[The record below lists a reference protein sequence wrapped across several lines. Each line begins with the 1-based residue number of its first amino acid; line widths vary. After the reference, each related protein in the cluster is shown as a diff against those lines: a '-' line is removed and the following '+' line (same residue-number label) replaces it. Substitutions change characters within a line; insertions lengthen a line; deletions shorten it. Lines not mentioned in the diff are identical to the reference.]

1 MCYTTCTCTVLTL
14 VIYNP
19 WGCFFCNEYRCIV
32 FLTGQILQSTCTIV
46 YMCVLY
52 TVVVH
57 GIIHVCMLIYSI
69 SDVVFLMQVPM
80 EVMEKKMNWPMWLV
94 YQLRNVIKFMN
105 DLNGRVSDVEEL
117 CNETLEVS
125 AYMYILYSVAAILW
139 TPLGTI

>member
-1 MCYTTCTCTVLTL
+1 MY
-14 VIYNP
+14 
-19 WGCFFCNEYRCIV
+19 CFLNWSNIA
-32 FLTGQILQSTCTIV
+32 V
-46 YMCVLY
+46 YMYNCVHVC

-125 AYMYILYSVAAILW
+125 VYMYIQCSRYIVDTI
-139 TPLGTI
+139 GTI